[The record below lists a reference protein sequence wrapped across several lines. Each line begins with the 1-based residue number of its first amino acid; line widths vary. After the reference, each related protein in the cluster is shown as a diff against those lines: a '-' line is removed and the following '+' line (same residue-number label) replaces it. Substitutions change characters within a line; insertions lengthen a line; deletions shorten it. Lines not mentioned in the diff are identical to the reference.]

1 MTTATT
7 NISMILQSMDGVSH
21 IQPANL
27 HMDVPQL
34 LFPTTTG
41 RTREEHDRQED
52 KRKIPSRCWYC
63 SSFLLVR
70 MLLAQAAFIPYTCN
84 LNINY
89 NGVVALLFATVASSS
104 LSYWTVSALTTPL
117 VTTVRQRPSSM
128 HVQLK
133 GSRPSFPTAKG
144 TRTVQVFMTLPSQE
158 QELDY
163 LKTELTAYLVRRQE
177 LGADEAAKK

>member
-1 MTTATT
+1 
-7 NISMILQSMDGVSH
+7 MILQSMDGVSH
-21 IQPANL
+21 IQPADFNL
-27 HMDVPQL
+27 DVPQL
-34 LFPTTTG
+34 LFPTITG

-89 NGVVALLFATVASSS
+89 NGVVALVFATVASSS
-104 LSYWTVSALTTPL
+104 PSYWTVSALTTPL
-117 VTTVRQRPSSM
+117 ATTVRPSSM

-144 TRTVQVFMTLPSQE
+144 TRMVQLFMTLPSQE

>member
-1 MTTATT
+1 
-7 NISMILQSMDGVSH
+7 MDGVSH
-21 IQPANL
+21 IQPADFNV
-27 HMDVPQL
+27 DVPQL
-34 LFPTTTG
+34 LLPTTTNTTG
-41 RTREEHDRQED
+41 RTREEQDRQED
-52 KRKIPSRCWYC
+52 ERKIPSRCWYC

-89 NGVVALLFATVASSS
+89 NGVVALVVVTVASSP

-117 VTTVRQRPSSM
+117 VTTVRGL
-128 HVQLK
+128 V
-133 GSRPSFPTAKG
+133 
-144 TRTVQVFMTLPSQE
+144 
-158 QELDY
+158 ELDY